1 MEEIKRIEASI
12 KDIQDVQCYIEDNMR
27 ICDDCENLKHEKEK
41 LEHEIMY
48 LKSEMYDDFKNNK
61 FSVDDEKYKLFQSK
75 KEEYDECITKIN
87 CIEIIWKHVLE
98 LSNNFIYFKDYY
110 WKLVNDRI
118 NFANQF
124 DSKKL
129 STKMSKLKHRLND
142 IENQYK
148 NNKQEYINKYVT
160 RLIRGASNL

>member
-27 ICDDCENLKHEKEK
+27 ICDDCENLKDEKEK

-48 LKSEMYDDFKNNK
+48 LKSEMYDDFKNNN
-61 FSVDDEKYKLFQSK
+61 FNVDVEKYKLFESK

-87 CIEIIWKHVLE
+87 CIKIIWKHVLE
-98 LSNNFIYFKDYY
+98 LSNNFIDFKDYY
-110 WKLVNDRI
+110 WELVNQI
-118 NFANQF
+118 

-129 STKMSKLKHRLND
+129 AAKMSKLKRRLND
-142 IENQYK
+142 TENQYK
-148 NNKQEYINKYVT
+148 NNKQDHINKYVT